1 MLIEAGLLSEDQ
13 LKQAI
18 IDHKRTNMKLGQYLV
33 REGIVSGSQA
43 ADIIS
48 KQLKI
53 RKYNPD
59 DYPID
64 IELSKV
70 IPLELAQKFQ
80 AVPLRKT
87 KFLLT
92 LAMTD
97 PMDITALD
105 SIEVYTN
112 TEVESV
118 ICTYQELNHLIG
130 SLYGTYSGIDGVLE
144 GMQEMQIERDD
155 EEDTS
160 RSTIGDIEV
169 SSLQDM
175 AEEAPVI
182 RLVNSILSQ
191 AVREGASDVHISPEK
206 DYVQVRFRVDG
217 KLHELPAPPK
227 TMILLIISRLKILS
241 NMDISVSRI
250 PQDGRFTIKMDE
262 KEINIRSSTIPT
274 IYGENMVLRL
284 LDTSGGVHSL
294 EELGMSMADIH
305 KLEPM
310 IHKPY
315 GMILSTG
322 PTGSG
327 KSTTLYSILKRINQP
342 DINIITLE
350 DPVEYRINKIRQIQL
365 NRKAGMTFAGG
376 LRSIMRQ
383 DPDVIMV
390 GEIRDPETASIAVQS
405 ALTGHRVLST
415 VHTNDAAGAITRF
428 IDMGIEPFLVSSV
441 MLVSIAQRLVRK
453 VCPYCK
459 KPYTPP
465 AAALEY
471 WGLSHAENPNF
482 MQGNGCFNCMDKGYK
497 GRTGVYEILII
508 DEMVQDMILRRNSSQ
523 EIARAAIKEGKLK
536 TLKED
541 AATKMSA
548 GDYDHRGSCIGSDC
562 INTLIGFG
570 VFLGF
575 LGLLLAKRLS

>member
-1 MLIEAGLLSEDQ
+1 MKNRKKFGEMLIEAGLLNEDQ

-33 REGIVSGSQA
+33 REGIVSGSQV
-43 ADIIS
+43 ADIVS
-48 KQLKI
+48 QQLKLK
-53 RKYNPD
+53 KYNPD

-64 IELSKV
+64 IELSKT
-70 IPLELAQKFQ
+70 IPLELAQKYQ
-80 AVPLRKT
+80 AVPLLKT

-112 TEVESV
+112 MEVEAV
-118 ICTYQELNHLIG
+118 ICTYQELNHLIS

-155 EEDTS
+155 DEESARPAIEDV
-160 RSTIGDIEV
+160 EV

-175 AEEAPVI
+175 AEEAPVV

-206 DYVQVRFRVDG
+206 NYVQVRFRVDG

-227 TMILLIISRLKILS
+227 TMILLIISRLKILA

-262 KEINIRSSTIPT
+262 KEINIRASTIPT

-294 EELGMSMADIH
+294 EELGMSMADIR
-305 KLEPM
+305 KLEP
-310 IHKPY
+310 IIKKPY

-327 KSTTLYSILKRINQP
+327 KSTTLYSILKRINQS

-365 NRKAGMTFAGG
+365 NRKAGMTFASG

-459 KPYTPP
+459 KSFTPP
-465 AAALEY
+465 EAALDY
-471 WGLSHAENPNF
+471 WGLNDVDDANF

-508 DEMVQDMILRRNSSQ
+508 DEMVQDMILKRNSSQ
-523 EIARAAIKEGKLK
+523 EIARAAIQTGKLK
-536 TLKED
+536 TLKDD
-541 AATKMSA
+541 AAKKILRGITTLEEAASA
-548 GDYDHRGSCIGSDC
+548 VI
-562 INTLIGFG
+562 
-570 VFLGF
+570 V
-575 LGLLLAKRLS
+575 